1 LIKSTQKLEDF
12 MQAKPKSL
20 QAELFKT
27 PLNKIVDTTHP
38 LCVLGAKIKWPE
50 FDKTFGPLYSEGK
63 GRPAIPT
70 RLMVGLHYLKH
81 TYNLS
86 DEEVVS
92 RWLENPYW
100 QYFCGNDYFEHDFP
114 IDASSMT
121 RWRKRVSEAGMEK
134 LLGET
139 ITAGLDIG
147 VLKKSSMNKL
157 NVDTTVQEKAVSF
170 PTDAKL
176 YHRMR
181 ERLVELSKEHGV
193 ILRQSYKYKSKNAY
207 YWRGRYTSC
216 RQMKRANKQQRSLK
230 TYLGRVVRD
239 IERKVVGSEIL
250 QSVFSEPLSLAR
262 RILSQRRQD
271 KNKVYSIH
279 APEVE
284 CISKG
289 KAHKKYEFGCK
300 VSVVATS
307 RECFVMGMKAYHGN
321 PYDGHT
327 LDDAIL
333 QAENITDFKAK
344 EIYVD
349 RGYRGH
355 NYKGEAEVHIAGRGR
370 KRLKA
375 SVRKWLKRRSA
386 IEAVIG
392 HAKTDGRLGRNYLLG
407 REGDEINAILSGC
420 GYNLRKLLKA
430 LLFCLFFCR
439 QRLLSMV

>member
-1 LIKSTQKLEDF
+1 

-139 ITAGLDIG
+139 ITAGLYIG

>member
-1 LIKSTQKLEDF
+1 
-12 MQAKPKSL
+12 
-20 QAELFKT
+20 
-27 PLNKIVDTTHP
+27 
-38 LCVLGAKIKWPE
+38 
-50 FDKTFGPLYSEGK
+50 
-63 GRPAIPT
+63 
-70 RLMVGLHYLKH
+70 
-81 TYNLS
+81 
-86 DEEVVS
+86 
-92 RWLENPYW
+92 
-100 QYFCGNDYFEHDFP
+100 
-114 IDASSMT
+114 
-121 RWRKRVSEAGMEK
+121 MEK
-134 LLGET
+134 LLEET
-139 ITAGLDIG
+139 ITTGLEIG
-147 VLKKSSMNKL
+147 VLKKISMNKL
-157 NVDTTVQEKAVSF
+157 NVDTTVQEKAISF
-170 PTDAKL
+170 PTDSKL

-181 ERLVELSKEHGV
+181 EKLVELSKEHGV
-193 ILRQSYKYKSKNAY
+193 ILRQSYKYKSKYAY

-239 IERKVVGSEIL
+239 IERKVGGSEVL
-250 QSVFSEPLSLAR
+250 QGVFSESLSLAR
-262 RILSQRRQD
+262 RILSQKRQD

-284 CISKG
+284 CIAKG

-307 RECFVMGMKAYHGN
+307 KECFIMGMKAYHGN

-327 LDDAIL
+327 LDDAVL
-333 QAENITDFKAK
+333 QAESITGFKAK

-355 NYKGEAEVHIAGRGR
+355 NYKGEAEVRIAGRGR

-407 REGDEINAILSGC
+407 REGDKINAILSGC
-420 GYNLRKLLKA
+420 GYNIRKLLKG
-430 LLFCLFFCR
+430 LLFYIFFYR
-439 QRLLSMV
+439 QRSLLTVKNF

>member
-1 LIKSTQKLEDF
+1 

-20 QAELFKT
+20 QTELFKILLT
-27 PLNKIVDTTHP
+27 KIINTKHP
-38 LCVLGAKIKWPE
+38 LCILGAKIKWSE
-50 FDKTFGPLYSEGK
+50 FDAAFGPLYSDGK
-63 GRPAIPT
+63 GRPAKPT

-92 RWLENPYW
+92 QWLENPYW
-100 QYFCGNDYFEHDFP
+100 QYFCGNEYFEHGFP

-134 LLGET
+134 LLEET
-139 ITAGLDIG
+139 INTGLDIG
-147 VLKKSSMNKL
+147 ALKKVSINKL
-157 NVDTTVQEKAVSF
+157 NVDTTVQEKAVGF

-181 ERLVELSKEHGV
+181 EKLVDLSKEYGV
-193 ILRQSYKYKSKNAY
+193 KLRQSYKYKSKFSY
-207 YWRGRYTSC
+207 YMRSRYASC
-216 RQMKRANKQQRSLK
+216 RQMKRASRELK
-230 TYLGRVVRD
+230 RLKNYLGRVVRD
-239 IERKVVGSEIL
+239 IDRKAAGSERL
-250 QSVFSEPLSLAR
+250 KGVFSEPLALAQ

-271 KNKVYSIH
+271 KDKIYSIH

-307 RECFVMGMKAYHGN
+307 RECFIVGMKAYHGN

-327 LDDAIL
+327 LNDAVL
-333 QAENITDFKAK
+333 QTEHITGLKAK

-355 NYKGEAEVHIAGRGR
+355 NYEGEAVVHVAGRGTR
-370 KRLKA
+370 KLRA
-375 SVRKWLKRRSA
+375 SIRKWIKRRSA

-392 HAKTDGRLGRNYLLG
+392 HAKTDGRLGRNFLKG
-407 REGDEINAILSGC
+407 REGDNINAILSGC
-420 GYNLRKLLKA
+420 GYNMRKLLKV
-430 LLFCLFFCR
+430 LLFYIFFYR
-439 QRLLSMV
+439 QKSLLAVPNT

>member
-1 LIKSTQKLEDF
+1 

-20 QAELFKT
+20 QTELFKT
-27 PLNKIVDTTHP
+27 PLNKIIDTTHP
-38 LCVLGAKIKWPE
+38 LCVLGVKIKWSE

-139 ITAGLDIG
+139 ITTGLDIG
-147 VLKKSSMNKL
+147 VLKKSSMSKL
-157 NVDTTVQEKAVSF
+157 NVDTTVQEKAISF

-216 RQMKRANKQQRSLK
+216 RQTKRANKQQKSLK

-239 IERKVVGSEIL
+239 IERKVAGSEKL

-262 RILSQRRQD
+262 RLLSQKRHD
-271 KNKVYSIH
+271 KNKVYSLH
-279 APEVE
+279 AREVE
-284 CISKG
+284 CIAKG

-300 VSVVATS
+300 VSVLATS
-307 RECFVMGMKAYHGN
+307 KECFIMGMKAYHGN

-327 LDDAIL
+327 LDDAVL
-333 QAENITDFKAK
+333 QAESITGFKAK

-355 NYKGEAEVHIAGRGR
+355 NYRGEAEVRIAGRGR

-407 REGDEINAILSGC
+407 REGDKINAILSGC
-420 GYNLRKLLKA
+420 GYNIRKLLKA